1 MNPLAGSGVFC
12 AKAGETAS
20 RALRPSAAAMAVE
33 TTKSRRDRL
42 SMCHLLEKNT
52 PPAPL
57 APTEPRLGV
66 APLYSRPNLWVRAA
80 TPSHRLE
87 RPVDLDI
94 DERRAP
100 ILEGMGDEISGLVH
114 GLGALRGNAERARQ
128 RDEIDLGIE
137 KLHADIAVGLLG
149 EPAHG
154 VQALLENAIGGVV
167 EDHEDGVDAIARGGP
182 KPLAG
187 IHRAA
192 VADEAYHRPLRQ
204 CELHADGGGQ
214 APADAAAAQAEIA
227 LRVIAADELPDAGCG
242 GERLLDDD
250 RVLRQHLSD
259 GVQQSERL
267 HRRRLRERAGFR
279 GER

>member
-20 RALRPSAAAMAVE
+20 RALRPSAAAIAVE

-66 APLYSRPNLWVRAA
+66 APLYSRPKPMGEGGDA
-80 TPSHRLE
+80 SHRLE
-87 RPVDLDI
+87 RSVDLDV

-100 ILEGMGDEISGLVH
+100 ILEGMGDEIGGLVH

-167 EDHEDGVDAIARGGP
+167 EDHEDRVDAIVRGRP
-182 KPLAG
+182 QPLAG

-192 VADEAYHRPLRQ
+192 VADEPDDRPLGER
-204 CELHADGGGQ
+204 ELDADGGRKP
-214 APADAAAAQAEIA
+214 PADAAAAQAEIA
-227 LRVIAADELPDAGCG
+227 
-242 GERLLDDD
+242 
-250 RVLRQHLSD
+250 
-259 GVQQSERL
+259 
-267 HRRRLRERAGFR
+267 
-279 GER
+279 